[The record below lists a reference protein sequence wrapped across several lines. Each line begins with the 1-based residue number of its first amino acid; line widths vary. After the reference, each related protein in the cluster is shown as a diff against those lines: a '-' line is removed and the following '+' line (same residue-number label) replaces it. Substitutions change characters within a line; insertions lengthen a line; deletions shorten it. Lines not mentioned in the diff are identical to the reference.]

1 MSSNMRHSV
10 DNAKHKDGTPADAL
24 IDLLHTVMHQFRSR
38 QFQVLRDGPHDL
50 TRMESRV
57 LGFFARR
64 PGATQSELVLH
75 SGRDKAQLARL
86 IKSLRERGLLI
97 GDADENDRRNIRL
110 RLSDA
115 GQTVQHA
122 LRQRARRLSAQAV
135 AGLSVAEHRRLVALL
150 ERVQRNL
157 ESPG

>member
-1 MSSNMRHSV
+1 M
-10 DNAKHKDGTPADAL
+10 
-24 IDLLHTVMHQFRSR
+24 
-38 QFQVLRDGPHDL
+38 
-50 TRMESRV
+50 
-57 LGFFARR
+57 
-64 PGATQSELVLH
+64 LH

-115 GQTVQHA
+115 GQAVQHA
-122 LRQRARRLSAQAV
+122 LHQRARRLGAQAV
-135 AGLSVAEHRRLVALL
+135 AGLSGEEHRQLIALL

-157 ESPG
+157 EAPADAVCGV